1 MEDAFEMAGGE
12 PMGEET
18 FETRVGI
25 VEPVEE
31 DEAEIDFLGEPTTG
45 NLHLVQRV
53 TSEGLANVLG
63 LRQFDDIFS
72 VPYRDLR
79 QNQQGL
85 LRQMGLSPSSYP
97 QGLAHRAIYCSRT
110 LNLRSIQT
118 IGYDMDYTLIH
129 YDVNAWEGKAYAYG
143 LQWLREAGCPV
154 EGLRFDPD
162 LVIRGL
168 IVDKELGNLLKV
180 DRFGYVKRAMHG
192 TRMLS
197 WSELR
202 ETYGREL
209 VNLRNEERYGFL
221 NTLFSV
227 SEAVMYMQMVD
238 RMDTGEIPSQV
249 VAASY
254 EALWKL
260 VSKALYR
267 THVEGKL
274 KAEIIQDPSSY
285 VELDPDMAQ
294 TLLDQKRAGKTLL
307 LITNSDYQ
315 YTNRMM
321 SHAYDRY
328 LEAEGMTWRDLFDMV
343 IVQARK
349 PDFFSYNMS
358 LYEVVT
364 DDGLMRPVMRAAKGG
379 LFCGGSARM
388 VEAALGMEGD
398 DILYVGDHIYTDAAL
413 AKIHFRWRTC
423 LIVRELEEE
432 IEALASGR
440 EHRRKLKELM
450 NKKELVGD
458 LFNNLRLAR
467 QRLVSADIST
477 GGGAMRDEPSINA
490 TLAQLLMVMERLD
503 AKIGPMLET
512 DGRDFNQRWGY
523 LSRAGLNDKSQ
534 FTRQIEKYADIY
546 TSRVANFL
554 RYTPYAYFRSPSQ
567 SLAHDR
573 NVSPRSAL
581 TVYDDNGCESSGSYD
596 ANEYTAP

>member
-1 MEDAFEMAGGE
+1 
-12 PMGEET
+12 
-18 FETRVGI
+18 
-25 VEPVEE
+25 
-31 DEAEIDFLGEPTTG
+31 
-45 NLHLVQRV
+45 
-53 TSEGLANVLG
+53 
-63 LRQFDDIFS
+63 
-72 VPYRDLR
+72 
-79 QNQQGL
+79 
-85 LRQMGLSPSSYP
+85 MGLSPSSYP

-110 LNLRSIQT
+110 LNLRSIQA

-154 EGLRFDPD
+154 EGLKFDPD

-168 IVDKELGNLLKV
+168 IVDKQLGNLVKV

-192 TRMLS
+192 TRLLS

-209 VNLRNEERYGFL
+209 VNLKNEARYGFL

-238 RMDTGEIPSQV
+238 RMDTGEIPPQV

-254 EALWKL
+254 EALWTL

-294 TLLDQKRAGKTLL
+294 TLLDQKRAGKTLM

-315 YTNRMM
+315 YTDRMM

-328 LEAEGMTWRDLFDMV
+328 LEAEGMTWRDIFDMV

-349 PDFFSYNMS
+349 PDFFSYNQS

-364 DDGLMRPVMRAAKGG
+364 PDGLMRPVMRAAKGG

-413 AKIHFRWRTC
+413 AKIHFRWRTA
-423 LIVRELEEE
+423 LIVRELEDE
-432 IEALASGR
+432 IEALAAGR

-467 QRLVSADIST
+467 QRLVAADGVNDSP
-477 GGGAMRDEPSINA
+477 ADSLRRDESSINA

-503 AKIGPMLET
+503 AKIGPMLER
-512 DGRDFNQRWGY
+512 DGREFNERWGY

-546 TSRVANFL
+546 TSRVSNFL
-554 RYTPYAYFRSPSQ
+554 RYTPYSYFRSPSQ

-581 TVYDDNGCESSGSYD
+581 TLYDDNGCESSGSFD
-596 ANEYTAP
+596 ANEYTEY